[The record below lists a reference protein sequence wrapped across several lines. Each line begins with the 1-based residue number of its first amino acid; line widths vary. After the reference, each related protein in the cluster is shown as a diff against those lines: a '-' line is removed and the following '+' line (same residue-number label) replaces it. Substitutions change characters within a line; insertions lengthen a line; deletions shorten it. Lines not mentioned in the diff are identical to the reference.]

1 MSEARIEPVDSD
13 EDVRRYVHEL
23 RDLISKAPDV
33 VGELLPSGELQLRC
47 EARDLR
53 VSFRDQEPGGR
64 YWIRC
69 IRGVGRGS
77 FAANVKPVESGVAPG
92 VEGRFVLMDGRPY
105 LTRSGSWNI
114 GGITD
119 SKRKFHEYADNTGEW
134 ERVEVDG
141 ERRFVVTPIDIE
153 PSDLMDNL
161 DKFLSFVLD
170 FKEQYSN
177 SPGSNRGT
185 TDAEEGADSTTSSDE
200 KTPNTIIFYG
210 PPGTGKTYKTA
221 PRCVEICDGMG
232 RLTDDQVRERYA
244 EIRKRYKELVGC
256 GRVEFVTF
264 HQSYGYEEFV
274 EGLRPVPNEGGQAG
288 FRLVPTPGVLKR
300 IAERARGDLGNAYV
314 LVIDEINRANISKVM
329 GELITLLEEDK
340 REGASNEV
348 AVTLPHSGD
357 EQKFTL
363 PRNLHILGTMN
374 TADRSIALI
383 DTALRRRFQF
393 EEMAPKP
400 ELLSVVDGID
410 LPAVLKTINDRL
422 EYLIDR
428 DHLIGHAWLMNASTK
443 ADVDDIMRRKIIPLV
458 AEYFY
463 DDWRKV
469 RAVLG
474 NDFVRGEPLATPPG
488 LDEEDVEER
497 FRWTVRDDFAQDAY
511 RRLISGQSTSPEAD
525 ADA

>member
-1 MSEARIEPVDSD
+1 MKNVLDKLQSALQDAQQAQAKPPAMSVDVKQSLR
-13 EDVRRYVHEL
+13 ESGLFEEVRRSGYVRFENRTGASIYVNDPTPDRLNIERARLHNFPNDVQL
-23 RDLISKAPDV
+23 RDFIYQPDHHYPVPRIKRDYEIPGKYVQEVIDIIGGKAEP
-33 VGELLPSGELQLRC
+33 EQAPASNPNN
-47 EARDLR
+47 RDTAH
-53 VSFRDQEPGGR
+53 G
-64 YWIRC
+64 
-69 IRGVGRGS
+69 
-77 FAANVKPVESGVAPG
+77 PV
-92 VEGRFVLMDGRPY
+92 
-105 LTRSGSWNI
+105 RSGM
-114 GGITD
+114 
-119 SKRKFHEYADNTGEW
+119 RA
-134 ERVEVDG
+134 
-141 ERRFVVTPIDIE
+141 
-153 PSDLMDNL
+153 L
-161 DKFLSFVLD
+161 
-170 FKEQYSN
+170 
-177 SPGSNRGT
+177 
-185 TDAEEGADSTTSSDE
+185 
-200 KTPNTIIFYG
+200 NTILYG
-210 PPGTGKTYKTA
+210 PPGTGKTYLTA
-221 PRCVEICDGMG
+221 QRCVEICDGPDV
-232 RLTDDQVRERYA
+232 RDDDRE
-244 EIRKRYKELVGC
+244 RYKELVDS

-274 EGLRPVPNEGGQAG
+274 EGLRPAPNKDGQVG

-300 IAERARGDLGNAYV
+300 IAERARGDLENAYV

-357 EQKFTL
+357 ERKFTL
-363 PRNLHILGTMN
+363 PPKLHILGTMN

-393 EEMAPKP
+393 EEMVPKP

-410 LPAVLKTINDRL
+410 LPAILKTINERL

-428 DHLIGHAWLMNASTK
+428 DHLIGHAWLMNAHTK
-443 ADVDDIMRRKIIPLV
+443 TEVDDIMRRKIIPLI

-474 NDFVRGEPLATPPG
+474 NTDDFVRGERLAAPPG

-497 FRWTVRDDFAQDAY
+497 FRWTVRDDFAPEAY

-525 ADA
+525 AGA